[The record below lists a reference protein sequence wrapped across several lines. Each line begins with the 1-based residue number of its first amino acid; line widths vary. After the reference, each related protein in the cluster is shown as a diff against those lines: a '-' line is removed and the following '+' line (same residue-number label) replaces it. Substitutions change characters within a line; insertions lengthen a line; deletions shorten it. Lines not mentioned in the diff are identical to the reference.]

1 MGIQSKDNSGLI
13 MKILMSLLSVS
24 VLAAP
29 SLNRDDDCSKLEPKI
44 REALQTEFNVE
55 IPEGMLDC
63 VYAGDNCPFESSEDF
78 ITWFKK
84 TTGLQIPDADDLPGA
99 DDLPDVDDL
108 PDADDLLDADYIEKI
123 VDLLD
128 CPIPK
133 EALDFVQSKLEAI
146 LDDETIQA
154 ISNCF
159 IEVEEEIEDE
169 IEEY

>member
-13 MKILMSLLSVS
+13 MKILMISLLSVS

-63 VYAGDNCPFESSEDF
+63 VYGGDNCPFESSEDF

-84 TTGLQIPDADDLPGA
+84 PRDSRFPMLMIFQMLMIFPML
-99 DDLPDVDDL
+99 
-108 PDADDLLDADYIEKI
+108 
-123 VDLLD
+123 
-128 CPIPK
+128 
-133 EALDFVQSKLEAI
+133 
-146 LDDETIQA
+146 
-154 ISNCF
+154 
-159 IEVEEEIEDE
+159 
-169 IEEY
+169 